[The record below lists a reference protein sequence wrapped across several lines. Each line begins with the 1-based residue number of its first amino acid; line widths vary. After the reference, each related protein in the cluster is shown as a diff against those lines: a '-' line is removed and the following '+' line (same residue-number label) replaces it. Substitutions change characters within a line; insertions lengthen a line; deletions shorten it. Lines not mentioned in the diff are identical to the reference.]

1 MSPPSDRKTKP
12 DNPRATP
19 GIPGVPIPPRIVEAD
34 GTRGRDSR
42 ADPPSEHPPPRTEV
56 EIADDDPAV
65 QSMRAPR
72 GRAAKTAAIIGAI
85 GASLAGLVPILSAT
99 LESCQRRQEAEA
111 QEAAQRAKALPELAA
126 RVTALELE
134 VRRLQT
140 IDPAQLE
147 LMRTQ
152 LADAAK
158 RLSDAERDI
167 TRLYRARPSRAPE

>member
-1 MSPPSDRKTKP
+1 VADPNRPTKP

-42 ADPPSEHPPPRTEV
+42 ADPPSEHPPIRV
-56 EIADDDPAV
+56 EIAEDDPAV

-85 GASLAGLVPILSAT
+85 GAALAGLVPVLSAT